1 MADIPWTADQLTEGV
16 HRALQA
22 RDMEAV
28 ADFLRVLAAVDPQ
41 RAQDVY
47 DTIQAGLVIAEASS

>member
-1 MADIPWTADQLTEGV
+1 MTEIPWTADELTEGV
-16 HRALQA
+16 HRALKA

-28 ADFLRVLAAVDPQ
+28 ADFLRVLAMVDPA

-47 DTIQAGLVIAEASS
+47 DTLQLDLAIKEAK